1 MKHRSCVSVETADAE
16 RHGHGMEEGQ
26 ESVKRGYLT
35 EKFKLFH
42 LKDKEPREYEY
53 HYHDFHKLIWFISGA
68 VEYHIEGKSYK
79 LEPYDILLVNKGE
92 IHKPFVDF
100 VTTYERYVFY
110 ISREFLEEHSEKDS
124 NLNLCFEMARK
135 EQGNV
140 IRLSAADSRTLF
152 ETVKLLEA
160 SWQSHAYAQEMYSRI
175 LFLKLLIELNRCCI
189 NNPEVFHKTARYDKK
204 VVEMIH
210 YINEN
215 LSKDLSIESLS
226 ARFYLSKYHMMR
238 KFKEETGYSMHQ
250 YILEKRILAA
260 RNMILAGS
268 LATQAS
274 TECGFKDY
282 STFSRA
288 YKKLLGQLPSEDY

>member
-1 MKHRSCVSVETADAE
+1 
-16 RHGHGMEEGQ
+16 MEELK
-26 ESVKRGYLT
+26 ESVKSGYLT

-42 LKDKEPREYEY
+42 LKDNHPREYVY
-53 HYHDFHKLIWFISGA
+53 HYHDFHKLIWFISGS

-79 LEPYDILLVNKGE
+79 LEPHDILLVNQGE

-100 VTTYERYVFY
+100 SATYERYVFY
-110 ISREFLEEHSEKDS
+110 ISSEFLEEHSEKGSD
-124 NLNLCFEMARK
+124 LNLCFQTARK

-140 IRLSAADSRTLF
+140 IRLPAPESRVLF
-152 ETVKLLEA
+152 ETIKLLERTDND
-160 SWQSHAYAQEMYSRI
+160 HIYAGEMYSRI

-189 NNPEVFHKTARYDKK
+189 DNPDVYHKTARYDKK
-204 VVEMIH
+204 IVELIH

-215 LSKDLSIESLS
+215 LSRDLSIETLS
-226 ARFYLSKYHMMR
+226 ARFFISKYHMMR

-260 RNMILAGS
+260 RNLILAGS
-268 LATQAS
+268 LATAAS
-274 TECGFKDY
+274 VECGFKDY

-288 YKKLLGQLPSEDY
+288 YKKLLGQLPSELL